1 MTTQLNQRSSV
12 KRMLLL
18 LFILVL
24 AVTLRL
30 WQIDQLPPGFHFD
43 EAFEGLE
50 AWRILTDPTYR
61 PVFLT
66 GNFGVPPLNSYANAL
81 TFALWHAFGFAVGP
95 TAMRVTAAIFGT
107 IGVAAL
113 YGLAHELRQQL
124 FGGGARSALFP
135 LLAAFVLA
143 TMRWHL
149 HFSRMGIEP
158 IIVPLIWTL
167 STWLLLVGW
176 RTGRF
181 AAFVGSGSVL
191 AAGMYAYQGAWFI
204 PFLLLGT
211 VAILLIDRW
220 RRRGTG
226 ADALPPLRRSLMG
239 LLVTGVVAA
248 LLFAPLAW
256 FFVNH
261 IDLVFLRPAQ
271 LSIVGETSSPAD
283 GGVGASL
290 WATAK
295 MFGPFGSPGD
305 SDPRRN
311 LPGAP
316 ALTLWYALPFYLGL
330 GVALRRVYQPT
341 AAIILLGLLGL
352 LLPGVISE
360 YAPHFHR
367 ILGASAPTALLCA
380 VGLDWLWQWRPR
392 GVPATLIAVGP
403 WLVAFLLTTGT
414 LREAENYFVRWAALP
429 DLFHAF
435 DVGLWR
441 VGQEIAAQPANEPLY
456 LTPRTAEH
464 ATLAFAWATRPNA
477 HPAPTTFDGRQIFP
491 LTSGANP
498 TEERYVVIADEDF
511 RTPLLLPGLFP
522 TATVESEI
530 LDTTDTLY
538 ARTYRRPAGSTIA
551 RQPQVFLHENG
562 STELIGDGINLLGY
576 DVQPAAL
583 AAGQI
588 LYLQLYWLVDS
599 PPTDDWTV
607 FTHLLRQE
615 ADGSSTLVAGHD
627 SQPGA
632 GSLPTTRWQAGWQI
646 LDEYQIALPADL
658 PAGDYRLTTGLYQA
672 NGQQL
677 PVGESA
683 AVGEIV
689 LGTVRI
695 E

>member
-1 MTTQLNQRSSV
+1 MTTESNRHSSI
-12 KRMLLL
+12 KQTLLL
-18 LFILVL
+18 LSILVL
-24 AVTLRL
+24 ALLLRL

-66 GNFGVPPLNSYANAL
+66 GNFGVPPLNSYANTV
-81 TFALWHAFGFAVGP
+81 TFALWRAVGLAVGP
-95 TAMRVTAAIFGT
+95 TAMRVTAAIFGAL
-107 IGVAAL
+107 GVVAL
-113 YGLAHELRQQL
+113 YGLAEELRQTV
-124 FGGGARSALFP
+124 FGGRRSALFP
-135 LLAAFVLA
+135 LLAAVVLA
-143 TMRWHL
+143 TMRWHI
-149 HFSRMGIEP
+149 HFSRMWIEP

-181 AAFVGSGSVL
+181 AAFIGSGGFL

-211 VAILLIDRW
+211 VAILFIDRW
-220 RRRGTG
+220 RHRSAVATR
-226 ADALPPLRRSLMG
+226 LPPLRRTVTG
-239 LLVTGVVAA
+239 LLLTGVVAA

-261 IDLVFLRPAQ
+261 VDLVFLRPAQ

-283 GGVGASL
+283 SGVTTSL

-305 SDPRRN
+305 NDPRRN

-330 GVALRRVYQPT
+330 GLTLWRLYQPA
-341 AAIILLGLLGL
+341 AAIILLGLTGL

-380 VGLDWLWQWRPR
+380 IGLDWLWQWRPR
-392 GVPATLIAVGP
+392 GYPSTFIAIGP

-441 VGQEIAAQPANEPLY
+441 VGQEIAAQPADVPIY
-456 LTPRTAEH
+456 LTPRTADH
-464 ATLAFAWATRPNA
+464 ATLAFAWATRPDA
-477 HPAPTTFDGRQIFP
+477 HPAPITFDGRQIFP
-491 LTSGANP
+491 LTAGANP
-498 TEERYVVIADEDF
+498 TAERYVVIADEDF

-522 TATVESEI
+522 TATIESEI
-530 LDTTDTLY
+530 LDTTGNLY
-538 ARTYRRPAGSTIA
+538 ARTYGRPVGTSIV
-551 RQPQVFLHENG
+551 RQPQVFLHG
-562 STELIGDGINLLGY
+562 DKSTEVIGDGINLLGY

-583 AAGQI
+583 VAGQI
-588 LYLQLYWLVDS
+588 LYLQLYWMVDTR
-599 PPTDDWTV
+599 PTADWTV
-607 FTHLLRQE
+607 YTHLLQIE
-615 ADGSSTLVAGHD
+615 ANGNSKLVAGYD
-627 SQPGA
+627 SQPGG
-632 GSLPTTRWQAGWQI
+632 GSLPTSRWQAGWQL
-646 LDEYQIALPADL
+646 LDEYQIVLPAEL
-658 PAGDYRLTTGLYQA
+658 PAGSYRLTTGLYQP
-672 NGQQL
+672 NGEVL
-677 PVGESA
+677 PAAGSTSA
-683 AVGEIV
+683 GEIV
-689 LGTVRI
+689 LGMVQI